1 MDTSPRKALFD
12 ESLTDVTSPPRQ
24 SRAAHVTGTVAVAAG
39 RWKHGHVQHLRP
51 PSPAVPV
58 PVSPVNKERARISV
72 ELAGNRHLERGE
84 VDEWEQEP
92 GADAKGVWRRATMEK
107 DAQQLVAEKASTP
120 EPAKDEQALPATAT
134 PTRRRRARA
143 ASATPTPPQLE
154 LSDDLARQMQEMS
167 AQLASMEL
175 SIATTSP
182 QLQPSEAFYLER
194 ERAAER
200 QVERERVER
209 AERAAAAAAER
220 EQRFAMTVVVCAAA
234 VACALIF
241 SSGRPSP
248 THHRV

>member
-1 MDTSPRKALFD
+1 
-12 ESLTDVTSPPRQ
+12 
-24 SRAAHVTGTVAVAAG
+24 
-39 RWKHGHVQHLRP
+39 
-51 PSPAVPV
+51 
-58 PVSPVNKERARISV
+58 
-72 ELAGNRHLERGE
+72 
-84 VDEWEQEP
+84 
-92 GADAKGVWRRATMEK
+92 
-107 DAQQLVAEKASTP
+107 
-120 EPAKDEQALPATAT
+120 
-134 PTRRRRARA
+134 
-143 ASATPTPPQLE
+143 
-154 LSDDLARQMQEMS
+154 MQEMS

-182 QLQPSEAFYLER
+182 QLQLSEAFYLER